1 MRDTMDKVI
10 VGKCSDYTHDGK
22 GVIKVNKIPIFVAN
36 VLIGETAKVLI
47 TKKEQGY
54 YLGKRLE
61 LITVSSARC
70 KPVCPYFRNC
80 GGCDLQHMVYEE
92 QLKFKTNRVQEA
104 LKRIGGVEV
113 EVQPCLGMEKPYF
126 YRNKVQ
132 VPFGY
137 DKEGKLVAGFFKKTT
152 HEIVDID
159 KCRIEDYDGDK
170 IILCLKDLFNKYHVK
185 PYDIE
190 QDKGTVRTVL
200 VRKSSLNRDLMVVIT
215 TRSENLNHGQEIV
228 QELMEKYPR
237 VKTVIQNINKIHTS
251 ILMGTDNVVLAGPGY
266 IEDAILGVKFKVSP
280 LSFYQVNPKQTEV
293 LYKKAIE
300 FAELQPSDVVLD
312 AYCGVGT
319 IGLCLANKV
328 KQVTGVEIVK
338 SAIED
343 AKENAKVNDIN
354 NAEFYCEDAK
364 DFIQTAASK
373 GLNYDVV
380 VVDPPRNG
388 CDSTFIESL
397 LIMKPKKI
405 VYVSCEPSSL
415 ARDIKLLKNAYDV
428 IKCQPVDMFPQTYH
442 VETVVLM
449 SRVDK

>member
-1 MRDTMDKVI
+1 
-10 VGKCSDYTHDGK
+10 
-22 GVIKVNKIPIFVAN
+22 
-36 VLIGETAKVLI
+36 
-47 TKKEQGY
+47 
-54 YLGKRLE
+54 
-61 LITVSSARC
+61 
-70 KPVCPYFRNC
+70 
-80 GGCDLQHMVYEE
+80 
-92 QLKFKTNRVQEA
+92 
-104 LKRIGGVEV
+104 
-113 EVQPCLGMEKPYF
+113 
-126 YRNKVQ
+126 
-132 VPFGY
+132 
-137 DKEGKLVAGFFKKTT
+137 
-152 HEIVDID
+152 
-159 KCRIEDYDGDK
+159 
-170 IILCLKDLFNKYHVK
+170 
-185 PYDIE
+185 
-190 QDKGTVRTVL
+190 
-200 VRKSSLNRDLMVVIT
+200 
-215 TRSENLNHGQEIV
+215 
-228 QELMEKYPR
+228 
-237 VKTVIQNINKIHTS
+237 
-251 ILMGTDNVVLAGPGY
+251 
-266 IEDAILGVKFKVSP
+266 AILGVKFKVSP

-388 CDSTFIESL
+388 CDPTFIESL

-442 VETVVLM
+442 VETVVAL
-449 SRVDK
+449 VLKK